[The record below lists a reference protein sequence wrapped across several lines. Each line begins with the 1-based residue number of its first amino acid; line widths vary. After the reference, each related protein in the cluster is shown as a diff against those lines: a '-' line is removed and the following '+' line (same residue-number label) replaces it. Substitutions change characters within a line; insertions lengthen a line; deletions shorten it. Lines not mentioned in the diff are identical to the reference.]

1 MRAAR
6 VIAISGAAHAA
17 LFAALSRVDVPQ
29 SAAAV
34 QTPVRIERVEPGAPI
49 EVVMLDPAP
58 QLAVPSPTS
67 SAAHAAPTSQI
78 QMERRDAESA
88 EVAERAEQ
96 TFFSAASSA
105 PLRSTPGG
113 RELPGPAHEGTTSST
128 SGLMRMRAPGS
139 SLGVSESMTA
149 RIAAE
154 PVLAREEPKVS
165 GKLENQPGGRAVIN
179 DGVATFDVHRDGT
192 LTITDKPD
200 IDIKLKLPI
209 PHLDPEEIRQ
219 DLGKMI
225 TDWYKDP
232 YAATKFGRKAEVSRV
247 WMAVPGACD
256 SYGDVWCDDEM
267 APQAEKTAREE
278 TKTGG
283 SLLGGKMDLTAY
295 AMRKL
300 GIGDPYRARKQKLAD
315 DTFDERV
322 ARGGKFRTEQLD
334 RSAELVSR
342 TLADLWHREADPTR
356 RRAALFELW
365 DDCDEGEGPRGQ
377 AGQRAR
383 AMILGWIGAHLPAG
397 SKDAYT
403 TEEIRAL
410 DARRTSKQPFQPY

>member
-1 MRAAR
+1 MRAAH
-6 VIAISGAAHAA
+6 VIAISAAAHGA
-17 LFAALSRVDVPQ
+17 LFAMLSGVDRPAQV
-29 SAAAV
+29 ATV
-34 QTPVRIERVEPGAPI
+34 QPAVRIERREPSDPI
-49 EVVMLDPAP
+49 EVIVLPEP
-58 QLAVPSPTS
+58 
-67 SAAHAAPTSQI
+67 AAPHTAAPSQVAAEPARVPG
-78 QMERRDAESA
+78 MERQ
-88 EVAERAEQ
+88 RAKRPD
-96 TFFSAASSA
+96 TPNDPSKAFGGFG
-105 PLRSTPGG
+105 PLALWRSTPG
-113 RELPGPAHEGTTSST
+113 ENEMPAHSAHESKSST
-128 SGLMRMRAPGS
+128 SGIMRMRVPGS
-139 SLGVSESMTA
+139 GLGVGEGTTA

-154 PVLAREEPKVS
+154 PVIAHAEPKVS

-200 IDIKLKLPI
+200 IDVKLKLPI
-209 PHLDPEEIRQ
+209 PHIDPEEIRQ

-283 SLLGGKMDLTAY
+283 SILGGNMDLTAY

-315 DTFDERV
+315 ETLDERV
-322 ARGGKFRTEQLD
+322 ARGAKFRTQQLD

-342 TLADLWHREADPTR
+342 TLAELWAREPDPAK

-365 DDCDEGEGPRGQ
+365 DDCDEGEGPRGE

-397 SKDAYT
+397 SPGAFT
-403 TEEIRAL
+403 PEELRAL
-410 DARRTSKQPFQPY
+410 NARRTSKQSFTP